1 MPLLSQHFLY
11 NELSLLII
19 ASRLSNGKLC
29 QAIMQ
34 RPGAIGA
41 RLALLVLLT
50 GLSPL
55 CCQLSQSS
63 VSSSLHTGSLRFTFC
78 DQGITQGFDMALSHM
93 ALSQA

>member
-1 MPLLSQHFLY
+1 MMFVFFLDLLGLQIFHAPPLEISQHSVY
-11 NELSLLII
+11 NELSLFINN
-19 ASRLSNGKLC
+19 RHPGGGRLC

-34 RPGAIGA
+34 RPGAVGA

-63 VSSSLHTGSLRFTFC
+63 VSSSLQIGSARVT
-78 DQGITQGFDMALSHM
+78 M
-93 ALSQA
+93 